1 MLELIAEV
9 AIAVL
14 LSALTVSLFRK
25 RRLVRPR
32 HHGFDLLLAGLSLV
46 SLAAVLDA
54 VNAERLFPG
63 VPWWGDVEAMVELFA
78 GFVLGILLTAA
89 GLWRWLPALIRH
101 QREMAAR
108 LEAEE
113 RLRAAEARLANLRSG
128 RRPAEI
134 EALRAEVEQAKSA
147 LALSTSQLA
156 QQKKLFE
163 GGFIAQA
170 RLDEAATTRARDAAR
185 LAEAQAQLRTAQQP
199 LGRAGERAAA
209 EGEVAAA
216 RAALEQA
223 AWRVAQKTVDAPV
236 AGLVQDTYYTEGEWV
251 PAGRPVASVL
261 PPQNVKA
268 RFYVPETALVS
279 VAPGRTIEI
288 RCDGCPRAYAGQV
301 TYVSPQAE
309 YTPPVLYSRETR
321 AKLLYL
327 VEARV
332 AFAQGA
338 ELRPGQPVDV
348 RLK

>member
-1 MLELIAEV
+1 MASRRFALPALLA
-9 AIAVL
+9 L
-14 LSALTVSLFRK
+14 LSACSAPEKGGWQGYIEGEFVQLASPYAGQLQQLFVHRGDQVAQGK
-25 RRLVRPR
+25 PVFTLEQ
-32 HHGFDLLLAGLSLV
+32 AS
-46 SLAAVLDA
+46 
-54 VNAERLFPG
+54 ER
-63 VPWWGDVEAMVELFA
+63 
-78 GFVLGILLTAA
+78 
-89 GLWRWLPALIRH
+89 
-101 QREMAAR
+101 AAR

-113 RLRAAEARLANLRSG
+113 RLRSAEARLTNLRTG

-134 EALRAEVEQAKSA
+134 EALRAEIAQARSA

-170 RLDEAATTRARDAAR
+170 RLDEAATARARDAAR
-185 LAEAQAQLRTAQQP
+185 LAEAEAQLRTAQQP
-199 LGRAGERAAA
+199 LGRDAERAAA

-223 AWRVAQKTVDAPV
+223 AWRVAQKTIDAPV
-236 AGLVQDTYYTEGEWV
+236 EGLVQDTFYTEGEWV
-251 PAGRPVASVL
+251 PAGRPVAAIL
-261 PPQNVKA
+261 PPANIKA
-268 RFYVPETALVS
+268 RFYVPETALAS

-288 RCDGCPRAYAGQV
+288 HCDGCPRSFSGQI

-309 YTPPVLYSRETR
+309 YTPPVLYSRDTR

-327 VEARV
+327 VEARI

-338 ELRPGQPVDV
+338 ALRPGQPVDV

>member
-1 MLELIAEV
+1 MR
-9 AIAVL
+9 
-14 LSALTVSLFRK
+14 S
-25 RRLVRPR
+25 RRLA
-32 HHGFDLLLAGLSLV
+32 LSLLA
-46 SLAAVLDA
+46 
-54 VNAERLFPG
+54 
-63 VPWWGDVEAMVELFA
+63 
-78 GFVLGILLTAA
+78 LLTACAEPEDGAWQGYIEGEFVQLASPYA
-89 GLWRWLPALIRH
+89 GQLQQLYVHRGDQVAQGKPVFALEQASER
-101 QREMAAR
+101 AAR

-113 RLRAAEARLANLRSG
+113 RLRAAEARLANLRTG

>member
-1 MLELIAEV
+1 MSKRERLLLPV
-9 AIAVL
+9 VL
-14 LSALTVSLFRK
+14 LA
-25 RRLVRPR
+25 
-32 HHGFDLLLAGLSLV
+32 LLASCEEAPSGSWQGYIEGEFV
-46 SLAAVLDA
+46 QLASPYAGQLQRLYVHRGDQVAQGKPVFALEQA
-54 VNAERLFPG
+54 SER
-63 VPWWGDVEAMVELFA
+63 
-78 GFVLGILLTAA
+78 
-89 GLWRWLPALIRH
+89 
-101 QREMAAR
+101 AAR

-113 RLRAAEARLANLRSG
+113 RLRSAQARLANLRSG
-128 RRPAEI
+128 RRPAEV

-170 RLDEAATTRARDAAR
+170 RLDEAATSRARDAAR

-199 LGRAGERAAA
+199 VGREGERAAA
-209 EGEVAAA
+209 EGEVDAA
-216 RAALEQA
+216 RAAVEQA
-223 AWRVAQKTVDAPV
+223 SWRVAQKTIDAPV
-236 AGLVQDTYYTEGEWV
+236 AGLVQDTFYSEGEWV
-251 PAGRPVASVL
+251 PAGRPVAAIL

-268 RFYVPETALVS
+268 RFYVPETALAA
-279 VAPGRTIEI
+279 VAPGRTIELH
-288 RCDGCPRAYAGQV
+288 CDGCPRTYAGQI

-338 ELRPGQPVDV
+338 ALRPGQPVDV